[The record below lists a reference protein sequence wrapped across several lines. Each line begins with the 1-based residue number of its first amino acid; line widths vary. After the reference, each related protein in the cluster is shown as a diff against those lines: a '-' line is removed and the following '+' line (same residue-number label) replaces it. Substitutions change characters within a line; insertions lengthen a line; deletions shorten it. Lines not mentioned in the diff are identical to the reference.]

1 MNIIIQIEAI
11 FKYPAKKFSS
21 ERFLF
26 YWMGS
31 GNSKP
36 KRRVLFLGLD
46 NAGKT
51 TILKAMCNEA
61 PTSIA
66 PTRGF
71 NVKQLKVNKLEL
83 NIWDI
88 GGQRALRAYWQN
100 YYDKVNGIVW
110 VVDSA
115 DERRLEETGEEL
127 AALLQEEKLAGAPV
141 IILANKQDLA
151 TAKPADEISTSLNLH
166 MIRNRNWQIQACSAV
181 NGTGLKE
188 SLAWL
193 EQNLK

>member
-1 MNIIIQIEAI
+1 
-11 FKYPAKKFSS
+11 
-21 ERFLF
+21 
-26 YWMGS
+26 MGGGS
-31 GNSKP
+31 SKP

-51 TILKAMCNEA
+51 TILKAMCNEP

-151 TAKPADEISTSLNLH
+151 TAKSADDISIALNLH
-166 MIRNRNWQIQACSAV
+166 MIRNRNWQIQGCSAV
-181 NGTGLKE
+181 NGMGLKE
-188 SLAWL
+188 ALAWL